1 MKKFLLSFL
10 ILHCALCIMHC
21 EQAVAQK
28 GYPITPVPFT
38 AVKVTPGTFW
48 GQRLQASRE
57 VTIPLAF
64 SKCES
69 EGRYKNFD
77 NAAAHLKDPSKV
89 FKVNGVGYSFD
100 DTDPYKTLEG
110 AAYILQTYPDKKLE
124 AYCDSVIDIIASAQE
139 PDGYLYT
146 ARTQNPADPHHWA
159 GDRRWVKEEDL
170 SHELYNLGHMVEGA
184 VAYWQATGKRKFL
197 DIACRYADVACKEVG
212 PNPGQMCVVPGHQI
226 AEMAMARLYLA
237 TGQKRYLDFA
247 KFLLDY
253 RGKTQIKNDY
263 SQSHKP
269 VVDQDEAVG
278 HAVRASYMYAGMAD
292 VAALT
297 GDESYI
303 KAIDNIWDNIVTK
316 KLYITGG
323 IGATASGEAFGRNYE
338 LPNMSAYCE
347 TCAAIGNVYVNYRL
361 FLLHG
366 ESKYYDVLERT
377 LYNGLISGVSLEGNG
392 FFYPNPLE
400 SMGQHQRQ
408 AWFGCAC
415 CPSNICRFIP
425 SLPGYVYAV
434 SDEVKGS
441 EKGVKGSERN
451 NTPAVYVNLFLSNKS
466 TLKVGGKQV
475 SLTQQTNYPWDGDI
489 LLTVDKN
496 SAGQFDLKIRIPGWV
511 KGQPVPSNLYTYTDN
526 KRLSY
531 TITVNGSVVGNF
543 VADGYYTIN
552 RKWKKGDKVQIHFD
566 MEPRT
571 VRANNKVEADRGMVS
586 IERGPLVYCAE
597 HPDRSASTE
606 DACQNNF
613 DIMGALINQAPVFEV
628 KSEQLKVNSGKTYP
642 IQTLTTD
649 AQTLNFNKQGKL
661 ETKDQTLT
669 LIPYYAWCHRG
680 SGKMRVWLPQDLK
693 ATNPSQPATL
703 ASESKVS
710 ASMDRLPALSAIND
724 RLIPKDEND
733 RSVPYTHWWPKKA
746 STEWLGYEFLNE
758 NTVQSCTVYW
768 YDDGPWGG
776 CRVPKSWRILYQD
789 AQGQWKP
796 VSGADRY
803 PTDKGSACTVNFDPV
818 STKALRLEVELPVDN
833 SAGVFEW
840 IVR

>member
-1 MKKFLLSFL
+1 MKKLLLSLSF
-10 ILHCALCIMHC
+10 ILFHLSFS
-21 EQAVAQK
+21 VAQQ
-28 GYPITPVPFT
+28 GYPISPVPFT

-48 GQRLQASRE
+48 GQRLEASRN

-253 RGKTQIKNDY
+253 RGKTTIVHDY
-263 SQSHKP
+263 SQAHKP
-269 VVDQDEAVG
+269 VVEQDEAVG
-278 HAVRASYMYAGMAD
+278 HAVRAAYMYAGMAD

-297 GDESYI
+297 GDQNYVR
-303 KAIDNIWDNIVTK
+303 AIDNIWSNIVTK

-323 IGATASGEAFGRNYE
+323 IGATASGEAFGKNYE

-366 ESKYYDVLERT
+366 QSKYFDVLERT

-434 SDEVKGS
+434 DEGSKGTK
-441 EKGVKGSERN
+441 E
-451 NTPAVYVNLFLSNKS
+451 TPAIYVNLFLSNQS

-475 SLTQQTNYPWDGDI
+475 RLSQQTNYPWDGDI
-489 LLTVDKN
+489 TVTVDKN
-496 SAGQFDLKIRIPGWV
+496 AAGPFAMKLRIPGWV
-511 KGQPVPSNLYTYTDN
+511 QGKVVPSDLYSYTDN
-526 KRLSY
+526 KRLGY
-531 TITVNGSVVGNF
+531 TVTVNGSAF
-543 VADGYYTIN
+543 DASPAADGYLTIN
-552 RKWKKGDKVQIHFD
+552 RKWKKGDRVQLHFD

-571 VRANNKVEADRGMVS
+571 VRAINKVAADRGMVAV
-586 IERGPLVYCAE
+586 ERGPLVYCAE
-597 HPDRSASTE
+597 HPDNS
-606 DACQNNF
+606 F
-613 DIMGALINQAPVFEV
+613 DIMSALMNQEPQFRLGKGEV
-628 KSEQLKVNSGKTYP
+628 AGTSVTT
-642 IQTLTTD
+642 IITD
-649 AQTLNFNKQGKL
+649 AQTLDFNKQGKL
-661 ETKDQTLT
+661 VANDQTLT

-680 SGKMRVWLPQDLK
+680 SGKMRVWLPQDLS
-693 ATNPSQPATL
+693 ATNPAQPATL
-703 ASESKVS
+703 ASESKVTTS
-710 ASMDRLPALSAIND
+710 SRVPALSAIND
-724 RLIPKDEND
+724 RLVPKDESD

-746 STEWLGYEFLNE
+746 ATEWLAYEFPQE
-758 NTVQSCTVYW
+758 ASVQSCTVYW

-789 AQGQWKP
+789 AQGQWQP
-796 VSGADRY
+796 VSGADAY
-803 PTDKGSACTVNFDPV
+803 PTTKGAACTVNFTPV
-818 STKALRLEVELPVDN
+818 KTRALRLEVTLPDDN

-840 IVR
+840 IVK

>member
-1 MKKFLLSFL
+1 MKKLVLSFSFL
-10 ILHCALCIMHC
+10 ISHFSFS
-21 EQAVAQK
+21 VAQN

-48 GQRLQASRE
+48 GQRLQASRD

-77 NAAAHLKDPSKV
+77 NAAAHMKDPSKV

-110 AAYILQTYPDKKLE
+110 AAYILQTYPDKRLE
-124 AYCDSVIDIIASAQE
+124 AYCDSVIDIIGKAQE

-146 ARTQNPADPHHWA
+146 ARTQNPANPHHWA

-237 TGQKRYLDFA
+237 TGQQRYLDFA

-253 RGKTQIKNDY
+253 RGKTAIKNQY
-263 SQSHKP
+263 SQSHQP
-269 VVDQDEAVG
+269 VIDQKEAVG
-278 HAVRASYMYAGMAD
+278 HAVRAAYMYAGMAD

-303 KAIDNIWDNIVTK
+303 HAIDNIWNNIIAK

-323 IGATASGEAFGRNYE
+323 IGATASGEAFGKNYE

-347 TCAAIGNVYVNYRL
+347 TCAAIGNVYVNYRM

-366 ESKYYDVLERT
+366 DSKYYDVLERT
-377 LYNGLISGVSLEGNG
+377 LYNGLISGVSLQGDG

-400 SMGQHQRQ
+400 SMGQHKRQ

-434 SDEVKGS
+434 KDH
-441 EKGVKGSERN
+441 
-451 NTPAVYVNLFLSNKS
+451 ALYVNLFMSNTMTQKVAGKNVTLSQK
-466 TLKVGGKQV
+466 
-475 SLTQQTNYPWDGDI
+475 TNYPWDGDI
-489 LLTVDKN
+489 EINIDKT
-496 SAGQFDLKIRIPGWV
+496 ALKEDMTLQIRIPGWV
-511 KGQPVPSNLYTYTDN
+511 RGQVVPSDLYAYTDN
-526 KRLSY
+526 KRLGY
-531 TITVNGSVVGNF
+531 TVTLNGNRVHAIDLERGYFSIT
-543 VADGYYTIN
+543 
-552 RKWKKGDKVQIHFD
+552 RKWKKGDKVAIHFD
-566 MEPRT
+566 MQPRT
-571 VRANNKVEADRGMVS
+571 VRANHQVEADRGMVS

-597 HPDRSASTE
+597 HPDNA
-606 DACQNNF
+606 F
-613 DIMGALINQAPVFEV
+613 DIMSVLINQQPRFEV
-628 KSEQLKVNSGKTYP
+628 KSEKFIVNSETSYP
-642 IQTLTTD
+642 IVKLTTD
-649 AQTLNFNKQGKL
+649 AQTLDFNKQGKL
-661 ETKDQTLT
+661 MTTDQTLT

-680 SGKMRVWLPQDLK
+680 SGKMRVWLAQDLN
-693 ATNPSQPATL
+693 ATTPTQPATL

-710 ASMDRLPALSAIND
+710 SSMPLPALSAVND
-724 RLIPKDEND
+724 RLVPKGVND
-733 RSVPYTHWWPKKA
+733 RSVPYTHWWPKQA
-746 STEWLGYEFLNE
+746 STEWIAYELPQE
-758 NTVQSCTVYW
+758 SEVSTSTVYW
-768 YDDGPWGG
+768 FSDKPWGG
-776 CRVPKSWRILYQD
+776 CDVPKRWRILYQTD
-789 AQGQWKP
+789 EGEWLP
-796 VSGADRY
+796 VENPSAY
-803 PTDKGSACTVNFDPV
+803 PTLPGVPGTVNFKPV
-818 STKALRLEVELPVDN
+818 RTKALRLEVTLPDHD
-833 SAGVFEW
+833 SAGLFEW
-840 IVR
+840 SVK

>member
-1 MKKFLLSFL
+1 MNKRVTTTVLGLMVSLLAS
-10 ILHCALCIMHC
+10 
-21 EQAVAQK
+21 AQGK
-28 GYPITPVPFT
+28 QTTAHGYAIDPVPFT
-38 AVKVTPGTFW
+38 SVKITAGTFW
-48 GQRLQASRE
+48 GQRLEASRK

-69 EGRYKNFD
+69 EGRYKNFE
-77 NAAAHLKDPSKV
+77 NATAHLEDPSKV

-110 AAYILQTYPDKKLE
+110 AAYILQTYPDKRLE
-124 AYCDSVIDIIASAQE
+124 AYCDSVIDIIGKAQE
-139 PDGYLYT
+139 ADGYLYT

-212 PNPGQMCVVPGHQI
+212 PLPGQMRVVPGHQI
-226 AEMAMARLYLA
+226 AEMAMTRLYLA
-237 TGQKRYLDFA
+237 TGKKKYLDFA
-247 KFLLDY
+247 KFLLDH
-253 RGKTQIKNDY
+253 RGKTAIKTEY

-269 VVDQDEAVG
+269 VVEQDEAVG
-278 HAVRASYMYAGMAD
+278 HAVRAAYMYAGMAD

-297 GDESYI
+297 GDQDYV
-303 KAIDNIWDNIVTK
+303 KAIDAIWENIVSK

-323 IGATASGEAFGRNYE
+323 IGATASGEAFGKNYE

-347 TCAAIGNVYVNYRL
+347 TCAAIGHVYVNYRL

-425 SLPGYVYAV
+425 SVPGYVYAV
-434 SDEVKGS
+434 KD
-441 EKGVKGSERN
+441 RH
-451 NTPAVYVNLFLSNKS
+451 VYVNLFLSNKS
-466 TLKVGGKQV
+466 SLRVAGKKV
-475 SLTQQTNYPWDGDI
+475 SLSQTTEYPWNGDI
-489 LLTVDKN
+489 IVSIDQNT
-496 SAGQFDLKIRIPGWV
+496 AGQFAMKIRIPGWV
-511 KGQPVPSNLYTYTDN
+511 RGQVVPSNLYQYYDN
-526 KRLSY
+526 KRLGY
-531 TITVNGSVVGNF
+531 AVKVNGRE
-543 VADGYYTIN
+543 VAGDLTQDGYYTID
-552 RKWKKGDKVQIHFD
+552 RKWKKGDKIQIHFD

-571 VRANNKVEADRGMVS
+571 VRANQKVAADRGMVS
-586 IERGPLVYCAE
+586 VERGPLVYCAE
-597 HPDRSASTE
+597 HPDN
-606 DACQNNF
+606 CF
-613 DIMGALINQAPVFEV
+613 DIMCALINQTPQFR
-628 KSEQLKVNSGKTYP
+628 LGKGEIAGTP
-642 IQTLTTD
+642 ILTLTTD
-649 AQTLNFNKQGKL
+649 AQTLNFNKQGRL
-661 ETKDQTLT
+661 ETTEQTLT

-680 SGKMRVWLPQDLK
+680 SGKMRVWLPQDLN
-693 ATNPSQPATL
+693 ATTPSQPATL

-710 ASMDRLPALSAIND
+710 SSSPVPALSSVND
-724 RLIPKDEND
+724 RLIPKDEYD
-733 RSVPYTHWWPKKA
+733 RSIPYTHWWPKNGT
-746 STEWLGYEFLNE
+746 TEWLSYEFPAE
-758 NTVQSCTVYW
+758 STVQSATVYW

-776 CRVPKSWRILYQD
+776 CRVPQSWRILYQD
-789 AQGQWKP
+789 AQGQWMP
-796 VSGADRY
+796 VTGADGY

-818 STKALRLEVELPVDN
+818 TTKAVRLEVTLPSDN
-833 SAGVFEW
+833 SAGLFEW
-840 IVR
+840 IIK